1 MSKSI
6 SNSIRAEKEAQ
17 HVTSEQ
23 LAAVADM
30 SISAVNK
37 LLADETRAPS
47 VYAVGRM
54 CAYLHISLDE
64 YFGIDVPSAHEVEN
78 AKLQAKI
85 DAGDVRESFYA
96 SALAR
101 KDKIIRWLVAAV
113 VVLASLSV
121 GSYLVWDLTHADW
134 GFFRG

>member
-6 SNSIRAEKEAQ
+6 SNSIRAQKEAQ

-30 SISAVNK
+30 SLSAVNK
-37 LLADETRAPS
+37 LLAGETRAPS

-64 YFGIDVPSAHEVEN
+64 YFGIDVPSAHEKEN
-78 AKLQAKI
+78 VRLQAKI
-85 DAGDVRESFYA
+85 DAGNVRESFYA

-113 VVLASLSV
+113 VALAFLSV
-121 GSYLVWDLTHADW
+121 GSYLVWDLTHTNW